1 MCAACGMV
9 PEWGSL
15 CGLVL
20 VLQRVSRGVASD
32 DALAGYSSKEDLFGV
47 DPVAARSPSEVIE
60 VRLKHPAM
68 TQA

>member
-1 MCAACGMV
+1 M
-9 PEWGSL
+9 
-15 CGLVL
+15 

-60 VRLKHPAM
+60 VRLKPSSHDGLIVS
-68 TQA
+68 QS